1 MGEKKDARKRARLG
15 AAIVRFMDKKFECRV
30 VVVDSIEAP
39 GGIAVLRE
47 DGALLS
53 REQAV
58 ALGHFIRGYRVFG
71 GPS

>member
-1 MGEKKDARKRARLG
+1 MGEKKDARRRARMG
-15 AAIVRFMDKKFECRV
+15 AAIVRFMDRKFDCRV
-30 VVVDSIEAP
+30 VVVDSVTDAN
-39 GGIAVLRE
+39 GIAVLRE

-53 REQAV
+53 RAQAE